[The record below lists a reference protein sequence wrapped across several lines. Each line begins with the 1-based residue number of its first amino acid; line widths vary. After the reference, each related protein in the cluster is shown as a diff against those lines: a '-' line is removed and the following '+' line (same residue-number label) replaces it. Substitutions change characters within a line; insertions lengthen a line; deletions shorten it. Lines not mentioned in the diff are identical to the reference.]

1 MAKIKELYKKYKEI
15 ILYVFYGGLT
25 TLVNLVAY
33 WVFDLILGADLYL
46 VTNVI
51 AWVIA
56 ATFAYVVNKLFVFDS
71 KSWAPAIIGK
81 EILEFLGARVFS
93 FGVEELGMLLFVDG
107 FNFKDIAIDIF
118 GIFTLTGALIAK
130 IILAVIV
137 IILNYFFSKFIIFK
151 KKPEKGDNTAKSAED
166 ASTAEGTEGVDTAK
180 GTDGAGTA
188 EGAEDDTEKNAEESQ
203 Q

>member
-1 MAKIKELYKKYKEI
+1 MAKIKELYKKYKEL

-33 WVFDLILGADLYL
+33 WVFDVILGPDLYL

-93 FGVEELGMLLFVDG
+93 FGVEELGMLMFVDG

-151 KKPEKGDNTAKSAED
+151 KKNEEEGDSTESTESTNSSAN
-166 ASTAEGTEGVDTAK
+166 GTENVEESD
-180 GTDGAGTA
+180 
-188 EGAEDDTEKNAEESQ
+188 EESQ

>member
-1 MAKIKELYKKYKEI
+1 MAKIKELYKKYKEL

-33 WVFDLILGADLYL
+33 WVFDIILGPSLYL

-93 FGVEELGMLLFVDG
+93 FGVEELGMLMFVDG

-130 IILAVIV
+130 VILAVIV

-151 KKPEKGDNTAKSAED
+151 KKADENNITESDNTVD
-166 ASTAEGTEGVDTAK
+166 AAEGTNTA
-180 GTDGAGTA
+180 TDGAQG
-188 EGAEDDTEKNAEESQ
+188 AEESQ
-203 Q
+203 L